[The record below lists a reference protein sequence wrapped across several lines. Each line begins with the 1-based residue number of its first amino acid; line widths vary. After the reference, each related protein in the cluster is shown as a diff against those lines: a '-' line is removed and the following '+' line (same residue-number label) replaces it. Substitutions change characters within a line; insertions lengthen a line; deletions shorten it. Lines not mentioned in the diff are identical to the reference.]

1 MIKDELSRL
10 SLMKKLNKYLEY
22 FIFWL
27 IELLFFRLRRLL
39 NYLGRQRRR
48 DSEHNDFP

>member
-1 MIKDELSRL
+1 MFYCEKF
-10 SLMKKLNKYLEY
+10 KYLRRFKKFEY
-22 FIFWL
+22 FIFSL

-39 NYLGRQRRR
+39 NYLGKQRRR